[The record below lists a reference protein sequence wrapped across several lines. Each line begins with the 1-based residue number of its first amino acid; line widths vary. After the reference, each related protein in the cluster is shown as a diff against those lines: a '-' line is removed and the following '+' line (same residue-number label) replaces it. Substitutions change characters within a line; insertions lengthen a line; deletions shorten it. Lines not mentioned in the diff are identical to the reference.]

1 MLIPE
6 SYVADLGV
14 RMGLY
19 RRLAHVASRPEI
31 EAFAAEMIDRF
42 GPLPEET
49 ANLLEVVAVKILC
62 RAAGVERIEAGA
74 KGALVAFRD
83 NTFANPEGL
92 VKYLTANPGAVR
104 LRPDQRLVFAREW
117 GMPALRLKGV
127 QEVLAQLSRIAQ
139 GG

>member
-1 MLIPE
+1 MIPE

-14 RMGLY
+14 LMGLY
-19 RRLAHVASRPEI
+19 RRLAHVASRAEI

-42 GPLPEET
+42 GALPAET

-62 RAAGVERIEAGA
+62 RAAGVEKVEAGA
-74 KGALVAFRD
+74 KGAVVAFRN

-92 VKYLTANPGAVR
+92 VRYLTANTGAVR
-104 LRPDQRLVFAREW
+104 LRPDQRMVFAREW

-127 QEVLAQLSRIAQ
+127 QDVLAELSRIAA